1 MKHKTIILALCAIL
15 VLSLF
20 AGCSAGA
27 STASSTTRPDLT
39 GKKLSVVATIFPVYD
54 WTREIIGENAD
65 HVALTLLLDKGTDF
79 HSYQPTVDDIYKI
92 STCDVFIYVGGESDN
107 KWVPDALAQ
116 ATNKDMTVVCLL
128 DVLGSAVKEEETVEG
143 MEAEEE
149 EEEEDEGPEYDEHVW
164 LSLRFAK
171 TICAKLCEVLAE
183 KDPAD
188 AEAYRSNCERYTAK
202 LDALDAAYTEA
213 VAGAAR
219 KTLLFADR
227 FPFRYLADDYGL
239 SYYAAFSGCSA
250 ETEASFETVNFLVNK
265 VDELQLPCVMKLE
278 SSDTR
283 MAEAVISNTEAKSA
297 QILELNSLQAVTAQQ
312 VADGVTYLGTMEQNL
327 EVLKQALGA

>member
-107 KWVPDALAQ
+107 KWVPDALTQ